1 MFKYLLFIASVCLF
15 SVGGCKSSSLLRN
28 KNASYTESA
37 ELNFNAGL
45 EELKKGEHEKAISY
59 FLFVKNKYPFT
70 KFAALSDLKIAEARF
85 DQEKWLDA
93 ASAYQVFIVLHP
105 QNEEVEHAY
114 FRMGLSYFNAL
125 PKEFFLFPKTV
136 TKDQT
141 TTQKALDA
149 FEQFLVAYPTSA
161 QKAETDAK
169 IAILKSYLA
178 KHELYVASYYE
189 RRGRY
194 QQAFKRLEVLLT
206 LYPNAPETCEG
217 LIKAG
222 DIALKKLKNT
232 ELAQQQYH
240 EVIALK
246 QCSEKQRNEAKK
258 NIGILED

>member
-1 MFKYLLFIASVCLF
+1 MFKYLIFIASVSLF
-15 SVGGCKSSSLLRN
+15 TIGGCKSSSLLRS

-114 FRMGLSYFNAL
+114 FRMGLSYFKAL
-125 PKEFFLFPKTV
+125 PKEFFLFPKTS
-136 TKDQT
+136 TKDQS

-149 FEQFLVAYPTSA
+149 FEQFLVAYPKSA
-161 QKAETDAK
+161 HKAETDEK
-169 IAILKSYLA
+169 IATLKSYLA

-189 RRGRY
+189 KRGRY
-194 QQAFKRLEVLLT
+194 QQAFKRLAALLT
-206 LYPNAPETCEG
+206 LYPNALETCEG
-217 LIKAG
+217 LMIAA

-232 ELAQQQYH
+232 ELAQKQYR
-240 EVIALK
+240 EVIAMD
-246 QCSEKQRNEAKK
+246 QCSEKQQSEAKR
-258 NIGILED
+258 IIERLED